1 MRCRWQMQMQ
11 ARQQEMR
18 SREFRFPPTLDIS
31 KLKIISVR
39 DNPELRDLM
48 ASNWLRMQAAN
59 LAAATDVPDNAPQ
72 NIYATV
78 KVDGK
83 VVATLYNAGSVAM
96 TNQAGAMV
104 GDLQDPPDLNGG
116 PDLAQWRAER
126 IAKAVGGTVEKAST
140 AIAQSAWKPRETL
153 SIIYTREQLDAA
165 FEAMMAEQE
174 KGIQTML
181 AGYPT
186 QRVPSAS
193 LADF

>member
-1 MRCRWQMQMQ
+1 MQ

-104 GDLQDPPDLNGG
+104 GDLQDPPGLRGG

-140 AIAQSAWKPRETL
+140 AITQSAWKPRETT
-153 SIIYTREQLDAA
+153 SSNYSRAQLDAA
-165 FEAMMAEQE
+165 FEAMMAEQQ
-174 KGIQTML
+174 KAIAQRTG
-181 AGYPT
+181 GYSN
-186 QRVPSAS
+186 QSESYRA
-193 LADF
+193 LADFSV